1 MHLHEPPAAASESSD
16 LTRELWETAPSGAA
30 LLELLGQP
38 DAYARAGLGTLDRQ
52 LRLFAAWCAR
62 RTGSLLPDPRS
73 REAVRAAELFASGSA
88 SSGQVEGARADAEA
102 AVREIAA
109 LYGGGEPHAPG
120 PDSDEAA
127 GVARETALGCALL
140 HAAYTA
146 CHAAA
151 HTLGR
156 TGGLRAAEK
165 CAETARR
172 AIYWRMV
179 ADGACADLVAEKLDE
194 EDRRQAEALRTF
206 IGNPFDAASM
216 PPLALALAPRA
227 AAAAAMSASGGTS

>member
-1 MHLHEPPAAASESSD
+1 MHLLEPPSAASEGSD
-16 LTRELWETAPSGAA
+16 LTRELWETAPSGSA

-38 DAYARAGLGTLDRQ
+38 DAYARARLGTLDRQ

-73 REAVRAAELFASGSA
+73 RAAVRAAELFASGSA
-88 SSGQVEGARADAEA
+88 NADEVDRARAGAEA

-109 LYGGGEPHAPG
+109 HSGGVAPPDAG
-120 PDSDEAA
+120 PDSDETP

-165 CAETARR
+165 CSETARQ

-179 ADGACADLVAEKLDE
+179 ADGACADLVAEKLEE

-216 PPLALALAPRA
+216 PPLALAPSA
-227 AAAAAMSASGGTS
+227 AAAAATTSASGGTS